1 MELITPS
8 IGMIFWT
15 SVTFLTL
22 LIILRSFAWKPI
34 LKIVNDR
41 QENIKKSIESAERAR
56 EEMEIL
62 KADND
67 KILREARLERE
78 VILKET
84 RELRDMIIAKAK
96 ENAHKEGAKE
106 LDIAR
111 QTIYQEKLTAKIE
124 LKNELATLSIGIAER
139 VLKEELKDKS
149 KQESLVASLVEDIKL
164 N

>member
-41 QENIKKSIESAERAR
+41 QETIKKSIESAERAR
-56 EEMEIL
+56 EEMEVL

-84 RELRDMIIAKAK
+84 RELRDKIIANAK
-96 ENAHKEGAKE
+96 EKAHKEGAKE

-111 QTIYQEKLTAKIE
+111 QTIYQEKMTAKIE